1 MVQLSKG
8 VIRDWLT
15 VAFHPLVDE
24 SIEEGA
30 TVVAERGTAVRV
42 DLKLVLASGV
52 LETHTQRQRLF
63 HCFVNWSFRDQ
74 QQRMKYKK
82 TPESITVINQDR
94 TLLLLLLA
102 KNISTPQSHF
112 RRGSYDPFYSFTPSL
127 FHQMSVH
134 FRTSSLGHTVA
145 KHFATEKEN
154 KCFLLNKSG
163 STFPFHKCFPILCL
177 MNSTQL
183 YQYIRFVYR
192 LN

>member
-52 LETHTQRQRLF
+52 LETHTQRQRLSTEAF
-63 HCFVNWSFRDQ
+63 EINSSVWNIKKHPNQSQWSIKIEHCCCCYLLRTFPLHKAISDEV
-74 QQRMKYKK
+74 
-82 TPESITVINQDR
+82 VI
-94 TLLLLLLA
+94 
-102 KNISTPQSHF
+102 
-112 RRGSYDPFYSFTPSL
+112 DPFYSFTPSL

>member
-112 RRGSYDPFYSFTPSL
+112 RRGSYWSILLIHPFSISSNVSALQDKFI
-127 FHQMSVH
+127 
-134 FRTSSLGHTVA
+134 RTHCSKAFCNVKGKQV
-145 KHFATEKEN
+145 
-154 KCFLLNKSG
+154 FLIK
-163 STFPFHKCFPILCL
+163 
-177 MNSTQL
+177 Q
-183 YQYIRFVYR
+183 IR
-192 LN
+192 